1 MTEKITQEKEKTIVN
16 AARKRFAHYGF
27 SKVTMDEIALDID
40 MGKASLYYYFPTKE
54 TLFQAVLHQEQ
65 DEFILEMERI
75 LETKLSAAAKLI
87 EFVNKRL
94 EFFQH
99 FLNLGTLSFHTFLDT
114 KSFYKKF
121 FTDFETKELQLIN
134 KILAEGKSHGEFEK
148 KLDEKTGAVLLHL
161 LHGLRI
167 RTLRRLQ
174 EVNMSDQTMTDLQ
187 SEMNLI
193 IKIFIKGISK

>member
-1 MTEKITQEKEKTIVN
+1 MTENISQEKEKLIVN
-16 AARKRFAHYGF
+16 AARKRFAHYGY
-27 SKVTMDEIALDID
+27 SKVTMDEIALDVD

-54 TLFQAVLHQEQ
+54 KLFQVVLNQEQ
-65 DEFILEMERI
+65 DEFILEMER
-75 LETKLSAAAKLI
+75 LLDTKLSAAGKLT

-94 EFFQH
+94 TFFRH

-121 FTDFETKELQLIN
+121 FADFESRELKLIN
-134 KILAEGKSHGEFEK
+134 NIIAEGKSSGEFEK
-148 KLDEKTGAVLLHL
+148 KLDAKTGEVLLHL

-167 RTLRRLQ
+167 RTLRRLK
-174 EVNMSDQTMTDLQ
+174 ELNMSDETMNELQT
-187 SEMNLI
+187 EMNII